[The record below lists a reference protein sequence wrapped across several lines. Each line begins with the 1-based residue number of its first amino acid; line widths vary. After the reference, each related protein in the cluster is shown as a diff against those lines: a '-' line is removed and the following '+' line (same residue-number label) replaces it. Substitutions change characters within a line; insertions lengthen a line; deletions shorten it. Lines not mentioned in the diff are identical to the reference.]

1 MKANNRAQLTDKD
14 IQEMLDRN
22 NLEITFNEKTKKWE
36 LHRIVGARKLKLG
49 SCEYKTALLASVKT
63 IDRNKRG

>member
-1 MKANNRAQLTDKD
+1 MTANNLSQLTDKD

-36 LHRIVGARKLKLG
+36 LYRIVGVRKLKLG
-49 SCEYKTALLASVKT
+49 SCEYKTALLVSVKT
-63 IDRNKRG
+63 IDRNKRS